1 MKDANET
8 ATSLEIT
15 LKLAIDHIIEEL
27 NYYSS
32 HYQGIRYADMTQSD
46 FTNYECDRAAYV
58 ALSRELSFIRG
69 VARDLVEVPEVLNF
83 PIPYYDH

>member
-32 HYQGIRYADMTQSD
+32 HYQGIRYADMTQRDLVS
-46 FTNYECDRAAYV
+46 YECDCAAYV

-69 VARDLVEVPEVLNF
+69 AARGLVEVPEVPAF
-83 PIPYYDH
+83 PTPLS